1 MPTSHFGGA
10 NRADYPAASYHVG
23 AQTPSDRTRPGA
35 LAPGVWN
42 AANFNAARAA
52 VVGLAFAALVG
63 QEPKWTPVP
72 GSGYMSRMKRVQD
85 IAWPVIG
92 MTAVAVSAWLLLKEL
107 HGLSFASLKEAFA
120 SISATRWL
128 LAIGATSLAYAAL
141 AWYDRIALLHL
152 GRHIDWRFVGLASFT
167 TYAIAHNI
175 GASVLSGAVIRY
187 RAYST
192 KGLSVGE
199 IGVLVAFCSFTFAL
213 GVMTVGGV
221 LLLFNPELV
230 GRFEGAP
237 EWVGRAAGAA
247 LIAAPCLYAAGSLL
261 HFPPLRLGGL
271 GVVYPRP
278 PVAVR
283 QLLAGPLEL
292 VGGAGIIYFALPEA
306 ANPGFIAVLGVF
318 LAAFSLALVSH
329 APGGLGVLEIA
340 FLEGMPDAPQ
350 ANVVAALLVFR
361 LLYLILPF
369 IFALGVVLVFERSL
383 WRAPAALGGTHVVED
398 HD

>member
-1 MPTSHFGGA
+1 
-10 NRADYPAASYHVG
+10 
-23 AQTPSDRTRPGA
+23 
-35 LAPGVWN
+35 
-42 AANFNAARAA
+42 
-52 VVGLAFAALVG
+52 
-63 QEPKWTPVP
+63 
-72 GSGYMSRMKRVQD
+72 MKRVQD
-85 IAWPVIG
+85 VAWPLIG
-92 MTAVAVSAWLLLKEL
+92 IAAVAISAWLLLKEL
-107 HGLSFASLKEAFA
+107 HGLSLNSLKQAFA
-120 SISATRWL
+120 SITALRWL
-128 LAIGATSLAYAAL
+128 LALGATLIAYAAL

-152 GRHIDWRFVGLASFT
+152 GRPIDWRFVGLASFT

-192 KGLSVGE
+192 KGLSVAE
-199 IGVLVAFCSFTFAL
+199 IGGLVAFCSFTFAL

-221 LLLFNPELV
+221 LLLCAPSLA

-237 EWVGRAAGAA
+237 EWVGRAAGVA
-247 LIAAPCLYAAGSLL
+247 LIAVPSLYAAGSLL
-261 HFPPLRLGGL
+261 HFPPFHLGRFRM
-271 GVVYPRP
+271 VYPRP
-278 PVAVR
+278 PVAIR

-292 VGGAGIIYFALPEA
+292 LGAAGIIYFALPEA

-318 LAAFSLALVSH
+318 VASFSLALVSH

-369 IFALGVVLVFERSL
+369 IFALGVVLVFERSH
-383 WRAPAALGGTHVVED
+383 WRAPAVLGGTHVVED